1 MRFGKVTPRSVSGSN
16 SAGSADELFDI
27 VGTEAIGLI
36 IFIASPEQRQA
47 VVDLDRLVVLVERR
61 ETAMHAVERHHRFLD
76 RQRVHFPRR
85 TPDEGAG
92 FDYPVMLGIIPG
104 ALDRVGKDRPLMN
117 GGADN

>member
-36 IFIASPEQRQA
+36 IFITSPEQRQA

-61 ETAMHAVERHHRFLD
+61 EAAMHDVERHHRFLD

-85 TPDEGAG
+85 LPDEGAG
-92 FDYPVMLGIIPG
+92 FGYPVMLGIIPG
-104 ALDRVGKDRPLMN
+104 RSEEHTSELQSLMRT
-117 GGADN
+117 